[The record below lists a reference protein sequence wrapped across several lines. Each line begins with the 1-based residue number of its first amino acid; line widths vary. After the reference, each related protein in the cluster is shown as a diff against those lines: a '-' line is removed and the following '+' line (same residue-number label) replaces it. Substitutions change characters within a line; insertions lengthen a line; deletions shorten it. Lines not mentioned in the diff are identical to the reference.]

1 MIEILKLI
9 LPLLII
15 LILVVYMVNMY
26 FKNENQKRREQI
38 ILKNQNIIIPLRL
51 QAYERFILF
60 LERISPENLIIRI
73 NKPGYNCKQLQ
84 TELLSS
90 IRAEYEHNLSQ
101 QIYVSHKTWELIK
114 NARSNIIHLINSS
127 SEKIK
132 PDFPSINLS
141 KAILEST
148 MGYDKLPTAD
158 AIRNIKEELN
168 SII

>member
-1 MIEILKLI
+1 
-9 LPLLII
+9 
-15 LILVVYMVNMY
+15 MY
-26 FKNENQKRREQI
+26 FNNENQKRREQI

-114 NARSNIIHLINSS
+114 NARSNIIHLINSN
-127 SEKIK
+127 SEKVQS
-132 PDFPSINLS
+132 DSPSINLS

-148 MGYDKLPTAD
+148 MGYDKLPNAD
-158 AIRNIKEELN
+158 AISNIREELN